1 MRCCSACYQRVT
13 TAISN
18 TFHRYGLFVGTYP
31 VPFIIIPIIV
41 FGGLGAGLIA
51 LDKESDLEAVY
62 FPMNSRAIK
71 DRQTVRDTFPDLNN
85 ISYNGFSQS
94 DADNAVTFIFKTK
107 AGQSI
112 FDSAVLAEI
121 WDIVLSNVE
130 NLTSSGKTYRQ
141 ICAKLLGNCAVDGIV
156 ALDKNFQNAVAAG
169 GVTYPEWRG
178 SRLDSFLSGVNV
190 TSGNLVSASVLK
202 ISFKLAGDAAD
213 WKKTFLDH
221 ASKLDP
227 KTVEVTYETPE
238 SLGEELDKSTEG
250 DIVFFSLTMAICC
263 TYASIVTSGGN
274 PVSTR
279 SMLAFGGILAAGLG
293 IVGSMGLLCVCGVQ
307 FVNICGV
314 IPFLIIGIGV
324 DDMFLM
330 MSSWSE
336 SLPRAA
342 GQQIVQN
349 VPHIVGRTMA
359 HAGIGITIT
368 SVTDFLAFVI
378 GTTSVFKSVTN
389 FSLYAGVAVLF
400 CYLANVTLFSGCLAI
415 HGRRVYSKRH
425 FLTCMHTETRR
436 KLKEGRSG
444 CVAFV
449 CGGSPP
455 ERERDDE
462 SICEKFPSRIL
473 PYLIKNTAVSVVII
487 VLFLGYLAAS
497 LYGIINLKQGL
508 VLNELVLESSYYHK
522 YLTFSNK
529 YFPTRIPVGFVVTE
543 TADYSG
549 NDGVALEN
557 LLLQAQKDGGI
568 DSSFQRCWL
577 TSYKNS
583 TSYNAASFMT
593 SLQTFLNADPS
604 FEADVVMDSTKT
616 GIQASRCFVYSEGNS
631 DQYENSRLMQR
642 MRELADDSSLTV
654 FAYHSS
660 FVAFEQFLAVLP
672 ATLQLVGCAVAVM
685 AGVTF
690 LFLPHPLMVLLVVL
704 TIIMILT
711 GIFGFLYYWNLT
723 LSSITMI
730 HLVMSVGF
738 SVDFSAHVCTAYLL
752 SRASSR
758 QNRARDAIR
767 HAAGPILNGATST
780 LLGVLLLL
788 ASSSFIFQSFFK
800 VMFLV
805 ILFGLLHAVFFIPAV
820 LSLLGPQNSPENR
833 VENGGG
839 PVGVQNE
846 ENGVEN
852 GGGSVGVQ
860 NEENGVEN
868 GGGSVGVQ
876 NEEKGVENGGGSVG
890 FKNEEKEIENGGG
903 SVRVKN
909 LENGGGSVG
918 VKNEEKGVENGG
930 GSVGVKNEE
939 KGVEN
944 GGGSVGV

>member
-1 MRCCSACYQRVT
+1 MGCCSAYYQRVT
-13 TAISN
+13 RAISSL
-18 TFHRYGLFVGTYP
+18 FRRYGRFVGTHP
-31 VPFIIIPIIV
+31 VSFIIIPIIV
-41 FGGLGAGLIA
+41 FGGLGLGLLA
-51 LDKESDLEAVY
+51 LDEESDLEKVY

-71 DRQTVRDTFPDLNN
+71 DRQTVRDTFPDLNDV
-85 ISYNGFSQS
+85 SYHPFSQS
-94 DADNAVTFIFKTK
+94 DPDNAASLIFKTK

-112 FDSAVLAEI
+112 FDLAVSTEI
-121 WDIVLSNVE
+121 FAIVSGVE
-130 NLTSSGKTYRQ
+130 NLISSGKTFSQ
-141 ICAKLLGNCAVDGIV
+141 ICAMNSGYCVVDGKR
-156 ALDKNFQNAVAAG
+156 ALHNDFRSMVNAGV
-169 GVTYPEWRG
+169 VTYPEWSG
-178 SRLDSFLSGVNV
+178 SLLDSFLSGVKV

-227 KTVEVTYETPE
+227 NTVEVTYETPE
-238 SLGEELDKSTEG
+238 SLGEELDKSTKG
-250 DIVFFSLTMAICC
+250 DIVFFSLTMTICC

-293 IVGSMGLLCVCGVQ
+293 IVGSMGLLSVCGVQ

-336 SLPRAA
+336 SLPSKAEE
-342 GQQIVQN
+342 QTVQR
-349 VPHIVGRTMA
+349 VPWILGRTMA
-359 HAGIGITIT
+359 SAGIGITIT
-368 SVTDFLAFVI
+368 SLTDFLAFVI
-378 GTTSVFKSVTN
+378 GTTSVFRSVIN

-400 CYLANVTLFSGCLAI
+400 CYLANLTLFSGCLAI

-425 FLTCMHTETRR
+425 FLTCLHAKSQET
-436 KLKEGRSG
+436 LKAEGRSG
-444 CVAFV
+444 CHADL

-455 ERERDDE
+455 RRERDDE

-473 PYLIKNTAVSVVII
+473 PHMIKNPAVSIVII
-487 VLFLGYLAAS
+487 LLFLGYLVVS
-497 LYGIINLKQGL
+497 IYGTINLKQGL
-508 VLNELVLESSYYHK
+508 VLNDLVLDSSYYHK
-522 YLTFSNK
+522 YLSFSDK
-529 YFPTRIPVGFVVTE
+529 YFPARIPIGFIVTE
-543 TADYSG
+543 TVDYSG
-549 NDGVALEN
+549 NDEVVLEN
-557 LLLQAQKDGGI
+557 LLQQAQKDGGI

-577 TSYKNS
+577 TSFKNS

-593 SLQTFLNADPS
+593 SLQTFLNANS
-604 FEADVVMDSTKT
+604 TFKADVVMDSTKT
-616 GIQASRCFVYSEGNS
+616 SIMASRCFVYSEGNS

-685 AGVTF
+685 AVVTF
-690 LFLPHPLMVLLVVL
+690 LFLPHPLMVLLVML
-704 TIIMILT
+704 TIVMILT

-752 SRASSR
+752 SEASSR
-758 QNRARDAIR
+758 QERARDAIR

-805 ILFGLLHAVFFIPAV
+805 ILFGLLHAVFFLPAV
-820 LSLLGPQNSPENR
+820 LSLLGPQNSQATDD
-833 VENGGG
+833 VEKSYS
-839 PVGVQNE
+839 
-846 ENGVEN
+846 ENGVESGGSAGVRKECFGEVQN
-852 GGGSVGVQ
+852 GGLTEVG
-860 NEENGVEN
+860 
-868 GGGSVGVQ
+868 
-876 NEEKGVENGGGSVG
+876 
-890 FKNEEKEIENGGG
+890 KEGP
-903 SVRVKN
+903 VV
-909 LENGGGSVG
+909 VH
-918 VKNEEKGVENGG
+918 
-930 GSVGVKNEE
+930 
-939 KGVEN
+939 
-944 GGGSVGV
+944 